1 MVEYYV
7 YGSVCWNVC
16 KCCLFLSSCLYR
28 AMSLTCVQ
36 EWSLMRTILCYTN
49 TLNVCKWCLFLSS
62 CLYRAMS
69 CVQEWSLM
77 RTIFCYTNTL
87 WDLCKK
93 KDIDKIEKMLRRA
106 ARFALNRHNK
116 TSSVKEMTVE
126 LKVKEMMV
134 ELKWPTGAR
143 LPEEI
148 SRNHHRYK
156 ISPQGRQKQHVVTD
170 LH

>member
-1 MVEYYV
+1 MVLNENYLLLYQ
-7 YGSVCWNVC
+7 YALGSV
-16 KCCLFLSSCLYR
+16 
-28 AMSLTCVQ
+28 Q
-36 EWSLMRTILCYTN
+36 E
-49 TLNVCKWCLFLSS
+49 
-62 CLYRAMS
+62 
-69 CVQEWSLM
+69 
-77 RTIFCYTNTL
+77 
-87 WDLCKK
+87 K